1 MEVKFLN
8 FILRKNMKIVD
19 NIKKIGHA
27 IANGYRRLGEIDCPD
42 QEDIETSTDPTTL
55 KKCKETLEN
64 VKMMEKQFENATT
77 SPKAGKGNAR
87 KNLEVEQVEIDT
99 NKAIRDSQNQKEQNV
114 QENVR

>member
-27 IANGYRRLGEIDCPD
+27 IANGYRRLGEIDCQD
-42 QEDIETSTDPTTL
+42 QEDIETSTDPNL
-55 KKCKETLEN
+55 KEYKESLEHI
-64 VKMMEKQFENATT
+64 KMMENQFKKATT
-77 SPKAGKGNAR
+77 SPKAGKGNNR